1 MQQVVLP
8 IKDSNIL
15 RSCLRNQL
23 TSKELST
30 KLSYWFLMK
39 SIKMVGK

>member
-8 IKDSNIL
+8 IKDSNVL

-23 TSKELST
+23 TST
-30 KLSYWFLMK
+30 Y
-39 SIKMVGK
+39 